1 MKINLK
7 SLIKEEVKTMLENLD
22 LKFVQNKGQVSF
34 PKPKGININMMPFVF
49 GDKSSLPK
57 EYHGYLPLIEKANF
71 AKGSVAYLTIHESV
85 VEKGSTQRRPGL
97 HTDGTN
103 GELAESLEGSSL
115 DEQGSWGGGFHGGA
129 WGGGWQR
136 NWDALKAKKK
146 SKDKKSKPEI
156 DPKKKKKLSE
166 SDDLVEEGGWGGGWG
181 GIKESKGIYIASS
194 DGTCNI
200 YDAYVSNKNV
210 DKHGGTLKESVQNT
224 KCVSAK
230 PSTMYWIT
238 DRTPHESI
246 PVKETTNRQFFRL
259 VSEDIHAWYKKHST
273 PNPLGIEPKCPI
285 VDVDKF
291 AK

>member
-1 MKINLK
+1 M
-7 SLIKEEVKTMLENLD
+7 MLENLD

-34 PKPKGININMMPFVF
+34 PKPQGININMMPFVF

-97 HTDGTN
+97 HTDGTS
-103 GELAESLEGSSL
+103 GEQADGSISESSWGGGGYSG
-115 DEQGSWGGGFHGGA
+115 GSWGGGGEPYRGKFPM
-129 WGGGWQR
+129 
-136 NWDALKAKKK
+136 KKP
-146 SKDKKSKPEI
+146 KPKPVV

-200 YDAYVSNKNV
+200 YDTYVSNKNV

>member
-1 MKINLK
+1 M
-7 SLIKEEVKTMLENLD
+7 MLENLD

-34 PKPKGININMMPFVF
+34 PKPQGININMMPFVF

-103 GELAESLEGSSL
+103 GELAESSS
-115 DEQGSWGGGFHGGA
+115 DGGWGGGSWGGGSS
-129 WGGGWQR
+129 
-136 NWDALKAKKK
+136 NVD
-146 SKDKKSKPEI
+146 S
-156 DPKKKKKLSE
+156 
-166 SDDLVEEGGWGGGWG
+166 GGWGGGWG

-291 AK
+291 AE